1 MHKSKNLYPSENKKI
16 DQKYLF
22 SPIPK
27 IKVAKSQTTISKKI
41 SFSGVG
47 LHSGKSVKMTIKPSN
62 EQDGI
67 KFRLLSKNK
76 STFSDIYANHKNVFS
91 TFLCTTLS
99 DTKGNK
105 ISTTEHILAAIYAL
119 GIDNLIIELDSNEI
133 PIMDGSSKQFF
144 QSLKKI
150 KLVRQP
156 SFRKYVKI
164 LRKISVSDN
173 DSHAEVL
180 PSDDMIVSCKLNF
193 KSKIIG
199 NQSIS
204 FILSPKI
211 FESEISEARTFGF
224 LEDISHL
231 RSKGLTL
238 GGSLK
243 NAIVISDNKILNTE
257 GLRFSDEFVRHKAL
271 DLIGD
276 LSLSGHPML
285 GSFSSYKGGHKLNC
299 LLLNKIFSSKRNWE
313 FVDSN
318 LNPIF

>member
-1 MHKSKNLYPSENKKI
+1 MYKTKSYHSFEKKKI
-16 DQKYLF
+16 DQSYLF
-22 SPIPK
+22 SPVPK

-47 LHSGKSVKMTIKPSN
+47 LHSGKMVTMTIKPSKG
-62 EQDGI
+62 QDGI
-67 KFRLLSKNK
+67 KFRLVSKNK
-76 STFSDIYANHKNVFS
+76 STFSDIYANHKNVIS

-99 DTKGNK
+99 DKDGNK
-105 ISTTEHILAAIYAL
+105 VSTTEHLLAAIYAL

-133 PIMDGSSKQFF
+133 PILDGSSKQFF

-156 SFRKYVKI
+156 VFKKYIKI
-164 LRKISVSDN
+164 KRKISVSDN
-173 DSHAEVL
+173 DSYGEVS
-180 PSDDMIVSCKLNF
+180 PNDEMIVSCKLNF
-193 KSKIIG
+193 ESTAIG

-211 FESEISEARTFGF
+211 FESEISAARTFGF
-224 LEDISHL
+224 LEDISYL
-231 RSKGLTL
+231 RSKGLAL

-257 GLRFSDEFVRHKAL
+257 GLRYSDEFVRHKAL

-285 GSFSSYKGGHKLNC
+285 GSFSSYKGGHKLNY
-299 LLLNKIFSSKRNWE
+299 LLLNKIFSSKHNWE

>member
-1 MHKSKNLYPSENKKI
+1 MYRSKNLYPSENKKI

-47 LHSGKSVKMTIKPSN
+47 LHSGNSVKMTIKPSN

-156 SFRKYVKI
+156 SFKKYVKI

-180 PSDDMIVSCKLNF
+180 PNDDMIVSCKLNF

-285 GSFSSYKGGHKLNC
+285 GSFSSYKGGHKLNY
-299 LLLNKIFSSKRNWE
+299 LLLNKIFSSKHNWE